1 MNPARQATAQRAV
14 YLAWC
19 ARHDVSPDPRVLGP
33 GPQDQ
38 PAREEG
44 TA

>member
-1 MNPARQATAQRAV
+1 MNPARQATAQRASDPAFP
-14 YLAWC
+14 LDT
-19 ARHDVSPDPRVLGP
+19 DVILGP